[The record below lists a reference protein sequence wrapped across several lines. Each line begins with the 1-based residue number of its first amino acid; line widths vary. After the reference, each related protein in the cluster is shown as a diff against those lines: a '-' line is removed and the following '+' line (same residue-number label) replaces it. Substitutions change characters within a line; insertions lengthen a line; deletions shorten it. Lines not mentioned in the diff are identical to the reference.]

1 MRAYVPAGVDTCVL
15 RTCARAFVRSRMRA
29 CARACV
35 CVCVSACVVVCV
47 NRRISYQTMRP

>member
-35 CVCVSACVVVCV
+35 CVRVCMC
-47 NRRISYQTMRP
+47 SGMCE